1 MSSLLKYLREII
13 FLIGDDRKK
22 IKWMILA
29 FFTLSI
35 FDLVGIGLIVP
46 YIALIANP
54 DIFTQSDLYP
64 LFLSI
69 GFSPHTGESL
79 ITLSYLLL
87 TIFFLKTVSVI
98 WINRTILRFC
108 FRRGAKLRSF
118 LMRSYQDLPYSEYT
132 NRNSSEYIY
141 NIQFYQ
147 F

>member
-87 TIFFLKTVSVI
+87 TIFFRVI
-98 WINRTILRFC
+98 DSNDFC
-108 FRRGAKLRSF
+108 LFKSTELLLDLFFSERSSSFRI
-118 LMRSYQDLPYSEYT
+118 SE
-132 NRNSSEYIY
+132 
-141 NIQFYQ
+141 
-147 F
+147 